1 MKQQRLGSADFT
13 ISPIGLGTW
22 AIAGPGWEFG
32 WGAQDDAESLAAL
45 EYAIDRGVNWIDTA
59 AVYGLGHA
67 EELIGQLLQRVPPS
81 RRPLVFTKGSL
92 IWNQATGKISHS
104 LAPASLQQ
112 EVDDSLRRLR
122 IDTIDLYQI
131 HWPAFP
137 PDGPDDGIE
146 AALSVLAKA
155 REQGKIRAIG
165 VSNFDVAQLK
175 RARAITDIA
184 SLQPPYSA
192 LMREVEKD
200 ILPFCEQAG
209 IGVIAYSTL
218 QSGLLT
224 GAMTRERI
232 AGLAEDDWRKTR
244 SPDFQDPRLTKNL
257 ALVDTFRRIGE
268 QHGMTPAAVAI
279 AWVLR
284 QTAVTGAIVG
294 ARRPAQV
301 DELLCAATL
310 RLSPREEA
318 EIAPML
324 PAGIGTNVPNAQP
337 DMA

>member
-1 MKQQRLGSADFT
+1 MQQRRLGNTDFT

-32 WGAQDDAESLAAL
+32 WGAQDDSESLAAL
-45 EYAIDRGVNWIDTA
+45 EYAVDQGVNWIDTA

-67 EELIGQLLQRVPPS
+67 EGVVGQLLRRVPAS

-92 IWNQATGKISHS
+92 VWDRATRQISHS
-104 LAPASLQQ
+104 LAADSLAR
-112 EVDDSLRRLR
+112 EIEDSLRRLQVE
-122 IDTIDLYQI
+122 TIDLYQL

-137 PDGPDDGIE
+137 PGGPDDGIE
-146 AALSVLAKA
+146 EALTVLAKA

-165 VSNFDVAQLK
+165 VSNFDVVQLK
-175 RARAITDIA
+175 RAQAVTAIA

-192 LMREVEKD
+192 LMREVEAE
-200 ILPFCEQAG
+200 ILPYCGQAG

-224 GAMTRERI
+224 GAMSRERI
-232 AGLAEDDWRKTR
+232 ARLADDDWRKSR
-244 SPDFQDPRLTKNL
+244 SPDFQEPRLTSNL
-257 ALVDTFRRIGE
+257 ALVEGLRRIGAR
-268 QHGMTPAAVAI
+268 HGLTPAAVAI

-284 QTAVTGAIVG
+284 QPTVTGAIVG

-301 DELLCAATL
+301 DGLLGAADLQLSAEEL
-310 RLSPREEA
+310 A
-318 EIAPML
+318 EIALLL
-324 PAGIGTNVPNAQP
+324 PEGMGTNVPEA
-337 DMA
+337 AS

>member
-1 MKQQRLGSADFT
+1 MQQKRLGSTDFT

-22 AIAGPGWEFG
+22 AIAGSGWEFG
-32 WGAQDDAESLAAL
+32 WGPQDDAESLAAL
-45 EYAIDRGVNWIDTA
+45 EYAVERGVNWIDTA

-67 EELIGQLLQRVPPS
+67 EEIVGQLLRRVPTS

-92 IWNQATGKISHS
+92 VWDRATKQISHS
-104 LAPASLQQ
+104 LAPESLVR
-112 EVDDSLRRLR
+112 EIEDSLRRLQVE
-122 IDTIDLYQI
+122 TIDLYQI

-137 PDGPDDGIE
+137 PGSPAEGIE

-165 VSNFDVAQLK
+165 VSNFDVSQLK
-175 RARAITDIA
+175 RAQAVTEIA

-192 LMREVEKD
+192 LMREVEAD

-218 QSGLLT
+218 QSGLLS

-232 AGLAEDDWRKTR
+232 ASLPANDWRRTR
-244 SPDFQDPRLTKNL
+244 SPDFQEPRLTKNL
-257 ALVDTFRRIGE
+257 ALVEAFRGIGE
-268 QHGMTPAAVAI
+268 RHGLTSAAVAI

-284 QTAVTGAIVG
+284 QPAVTGAIVG
-294 ARRPAQV
+294 ARRPEQV
-301 DELLCAATL
+301 DGLLCAADFCL
-310 RLSPREEA
+310 NADELA
-318 EIAPML
+318 EIAPRL
-324 PAGIGTNVPNAQP
+324 PEGMGTNVPEA
-337 DMA
+337 AS